1 MMLLHATP
9 ALGRRRGGFTLI
21 ELLVVI
27 AIIAV
32 LVSLTVGSV
41 LAVLSSRNEHA
52 TGVTI
57 QKVAAELSKRRSAV
71 IAQAN
76 NETISSS
83 ALQLAGS
90 DSDAQ
95 RRARVIH
102 IYLRLQQELPMT
114 YAEILNPALGQKAP
128 YVKALNGRTAANKP
142 ETEPGACLY
151 IILTQGGGLNA
162 DLEQSLGAGF
172 VKDTDGD
179 GVKEIT
185 DTFGKALTFVR
196 FPYANTDL
204 NPNGLESGNHN
215 SLDPQGLLGSPAWF
229 DTTTY
234 PNNAA
239 SITWFTNNLHPVQ
252 SQMSYRNLE
261 SVVSSAGRNGKY
273 EGVTADDIFSYR
285 LR

>member
-9 ALGRRRGGFTLI
+9 PRGRRGGFTLI

-52 TGVTI
+52 TGVNI
-57 QKVAAELSKRRSAV
+57 QKVAAELNKRRSAV

-76 NETISSS
+76 NEAISSS

-114 YAEILNPALGQKAP
+114 YKEIL
-128 YVKALNGRTAANKP
+128 
-142 ETEPGACLY
+142 
-151 IILTQGGGLNA
+151 
-162 DLEQSLGAGF
+162 
-172 VKDTDGD
+172 
-179 GVKEIT
+179 
-185 DTFGKALTFVR
+185 
-196 FPYANTDL
+196 
-204 NPNGLESGNHN
+204 
-215 SLDPQGLLGSPAWF
+215 
-229 DTTTY
+229 
-234 PNNAA
+234 
-239 SITWFTNNLHPVQ
+239 
-252 SQMSYRNLE
+252 
-261 SVVSSAGRNGKY
+261 
-273 EGVTADDIFSYR
+273 
-285 LR
+285 